1 MNGFM
6 VDDMFIEFRL
16 IFSGE
21 NDTEKIDGTKP
32 FDRKQRRI
40 DDFHFENQANY
51 LSVEISNYRQIL
63 YLSAANL

>member
-6 VDDMFIEFRL
+6 VDDAFIEFRL

-32 FDRKQRRI
+32 FDRQQRRI
-40 DDFHFENQANY
+40 DDFHF
-51 LSVEISNYRQIL
+51 VEKSGDFFPGQ
-63 YLSAANL
+63 S